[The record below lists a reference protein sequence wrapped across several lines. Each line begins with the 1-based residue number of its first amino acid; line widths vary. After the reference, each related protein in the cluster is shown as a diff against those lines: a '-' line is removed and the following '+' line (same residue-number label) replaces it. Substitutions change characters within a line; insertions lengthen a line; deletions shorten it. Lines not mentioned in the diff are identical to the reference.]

1 MMTFFKP
8 PSPTESERL
17 QLFAH
22 EAPSTKIE
30 ALKIVT
36 HASRVRAWGWTLAAV
51 MGALGTF
58 VVTVL
63 VKPGWLP
70 WLH

>member
-1 MMTFFKP
+1 
-8 PSPTESERL
+8 
-17 QLFAH
+17 
-22 EAPSTKIE
+22 
-30 ALKIVT
+30 LKIVT